1 MILTRNFL
9 NSVVYLSYNIFQM
22 LAFINLKWI
31 SNKLLLKE
39 ISMKIS
45 DTFFLDGYDFLT
57 WFTEDHYWLILILE
71 DQTGIIHN
79 VHTPL

>member
-1 MILTRNFL
+1 MVLTWNLL
-9 NSVVYLSYNIFQM
+9 NGVVYLSYNTFQM
-22 LAFINLKWI
+22 LAFINLKLI

-57 WFTEDHYWLILILE
+57 WFTEDHYLTNINIR
-71 DQTGIIHN
+71 GSKRH
-79 VHTPL
+79 HS